1 MTFSLPWPS
10 LLLKLTNISLLPDAS
25 INVHFSI
32 VLEIPI
38 HLKLLYVR
46 AILDLPPSGVE
57 WPSGTFG
64 IPRPRFG
71 CPRSKNVTWSTGW
84 RFQDTE
90 DENPNNYHSPNF
102 HMNSSVMK
110 NDVNRTFC
118 TATENNGT
126 KPWPKGKALD
136 SQFQV
141 REHVFQ

>member
-10 LLLKLTNISLLPDAS
+10 LLLKLPNTALLPDAS
-25 INVHFSI
+25 INAHFSI
-32 VLEIPI
+32 VLDIPI
-38 HLKLLYVR
+38 HLELLCVR
-46 AILDLPPSGVE
+46 AILELPPSGVE
-57 WPSGTFG
+57 WPAGTFG
-64 IPRPRFG
+64 IPRPRLG

-90 DENPNNYHSPNF
+90 DVNPNNYHSQNF

-126 KPWPKGKALD
+126 QSWPKGKALD

-141 REHVFQ
+141 CEHVFQ